1 MVRETGRFLTVDQ
14 VGRQVEVF
22 EYTEFLE
29 GVDGIIFFLTQTG
42 QHLNRLSDTV
52 YQLRLT
58 GQLLTKVT

>member
-14 VGRQVEVF
+14 VGRRVEVF

-29 GVDGIIFFLTQTG
+29 GVEGIIFFLTRAG